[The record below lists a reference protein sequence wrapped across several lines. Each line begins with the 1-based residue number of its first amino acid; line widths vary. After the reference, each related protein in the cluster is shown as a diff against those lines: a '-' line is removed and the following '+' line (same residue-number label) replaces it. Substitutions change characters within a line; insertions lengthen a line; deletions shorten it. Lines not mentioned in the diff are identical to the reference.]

1 MVLLIKQNMM
11 QQLMQL
17 KMLPESKNDAAQLVR
32 DEAKGADIINLEEYL
47 MKKIIQQIM
56 HYKQNVKE

>member
-1 MVLLIKQNMM
+1 MI
-11 QQLMQL
+11 
-17 KMLPESKNDAAQLVR
+17 AQLVR
-32 DEAKGADIINLEEYL
+32 DEAKKSADIINLEEYL

>member
-17 KMLPESKNDAAQLVR
+17 KIPESKNDAAQLVR
-32 DEAKGADIINLEEYL
+32 DE
-47 MKKIIQQIM
+47 KKC
-56 HYKQNVKE
+56 

>member
-17 KMLPESKNDAAQLVR
+17 KMLPESKNAAQLVR
-32 DEAKGADIINLEEYL
+32 DEAK
-47 MKKIIQQIM
+47 KRC
-56 HYKQNVKE
+56 